1 MTKPSLYFICSRKSS
16 LFLPSIYTCFA
27 STTFRDVRIQ
37 ALWGPWDPQAQYKMA
52 FRDSPTRSSGNCL
65 LLWLIHF
72 CLFLHRCHCF
82 AQGHLLWSLQV
93 FRNSLSLHWCHYSDS
108 YRTYAEKLDRQHH
121 ISAFKLLILMTV
133 SKPGSLTLNVRVC
146 YASYF
151 KEKKNH
157 LIFLLASHI
166 SMRRNTS
173 EISVRGSYLQLNS
186 DTTEAETEKQAHHSE
201 IHATSHIDTDSL
213 VLRDRLLEITKQ
225 RAVHFA
231 NPPVFLLLFLLEEKN
246 VCLSC

>member
-133 SKPGSLTLNVRVC
+133 SKPGSLTLNIRVC

-151 KEKKNH
+151 KEKKKSPDFSLGLTHQYEKAHFWN
-157 LIFLLASHI
+157 LSKRKLPPAKFWQDRS
-166 SMRRNTS
+166 RNWKTS
-173 EISVRGSYLQLNS
+173 TPFRNSCNFSY
-186 DTTEAETEKQAHHSE
+186 
-201 IHATSHIDTDSL
+201 
-213 VLRDRLLEITKQ
+213 RYR
-225 RAVHFA
+225 
-231 NPPVFLLLFLLEEKN
+231 
-246 VCLSC
+246 

>member
-93 FRNSLSLHWCHYSDS
+93 FRNSLSLHRCHYSCIFHIQDLH
-108 YRTYAEKLDRQHH
+108 RKTRQ
-121 ISAFKLLILMTV
+121 T
-133 SKPGSLTLNVRVC
+133 
-146 YASYF
+146 ASYF
-151 KEKKNH
+151 C
-157 LIFLLASHI
+157 IQAPD
-166 SMRRNTS
+166 
-173 EISVRGSYLQLNS
+173 S
-186 DTTEAETEKQAHHSE
+186 DDGLKTRFFNIKH
-201 IHATSHIDTDSL
+201 
-213 VLRDRLLEITKQ
+213 
-225 RAVHFA
+225 
-231 NPPVFLLLFLLEEKN
+231 
-246 VCLSC
+246 